1 MPARA
6 HPKSQLDHH
15 LRNRGDK
22 KSVPARRGVIT
33 EIIERP
39 RSFSDVDNIQRCRS
53 AASDVTDGSRD
64 SYPRPLSWSPTQFP
78 VNYRTPSSRASSS
91 RYSDSSS
98 IYLSDTWSE
107 SSDSDSIQSP
117 TQEKSA
123 INGHGISSLSDDHSQ
138 VHSPPRKYKG
148 NPLANVTYWVVNS
161 GSSVEVHK
169 GYADNESNDRAVP
182 HRPKAKVTHQWNGP
196 RENEL
201 ITALNNTL

>member
-1 MPARA
+1 MRG
-6 HPKSQLDHH
+6 
-15 LRNRGDK
+15 RGDK
-22 KSVPARRGVIT
+22 KSVPARRIIT

-39 RSFSDVDNIQRCRS
+39 RSFSDVDNNQRCRS
-53 AASDVTDGSRD
+53 VASDVTDSSCE

-78 VNYRTPSSRASSS
+78 INYRTPSSRASSS

-117 TQEKSA
+117 TQEKTEINDHA
-123 INGHGISSLSDDHSQ
+123 ISSDDHRQ
-138 VHSPPRKYKG
+138 IHSSPRKYKS

-169 GYADNESNDRAVP
+169 GFADNENNDRATQC
-182 HRPKAKVTHQWNGP
+182 RPKVKVTHQWNGP
-196 RENEL
+196 TENGL
-201 ITALNNTL
+201 VSAHNANNTM